1 MFFASKE
8 FIWLKNITNFYTQDQ
23 FQGQTWLST
32 RRAFPSVIMEANRSI
47 SLSGHL
53 PDRKAK
59 GSGNKVN
66 CILPVCCSTSTH
78 NTCSHPQTYVY
89 SDEVQWWGR
98 QERRP
103 NRYRRRV
110 MECCRT
116 RGWWE
121 SGGYVGLIPKTRKKW
136 SLSLREPLGQ
146 HCTETLILAENM

>member
-1 MFFASKE
+1 MA
-8 FIWLKNITNFYTQDQ
+8 TY
-23 FQGQTWLST
+23 QTEK
-32 RRAFPSVIMEANRSI
+32 P
-47 SLSGHL
+47 
-53 PDRKAK
+53 KALET
-59 GSGNKVN
+59 KVN

-78 NTCSHPQTYVY
+78 NTRSHPQTYVC

-116 RGWWE
+116 RSWWE
-121 SGGYVGLIPKTRKKW
+121 SGGYVEVIPKTRKKW

-146 HCTETLILAENM
+146 HCTETLILAENMKYTVSNESSIGKKNHISLKSHLFFLDSRKSKRRQLHKFILTKMP